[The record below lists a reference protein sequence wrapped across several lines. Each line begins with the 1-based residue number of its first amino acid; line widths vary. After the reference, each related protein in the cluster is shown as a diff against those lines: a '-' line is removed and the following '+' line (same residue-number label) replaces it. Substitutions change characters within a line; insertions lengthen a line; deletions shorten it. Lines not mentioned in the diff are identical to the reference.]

1 VAPADTEISEQVR
14 LSSLQRQ
21 PVLFLRGSADTVVPS
36 YLGHGG
42 LFTSTRGPM
51 SGLVLLHPT
60 SKEALQQGD
69 WPSGTPVL
77 VVPEGS
83 DTSAWEGVVPARRT
97 TVLGDAWHE
106 KEGLIKE
113 VENWLRYQGL

>member
-1 VAPADTEISEQVR
+1 MALLTLEIAEQVR

-21 PVLFLRGSADTVVPS
+21 PVLFLRGSADTVMPS

-77 VVPEGS
+77 LVPS
-83 DTSAWEGVVPARRT
+83 DSDVPAWEGVVPARHAK
-97 TVLGDAWHE
+97 VLGDQWNE
-106 KEGLIKE
+106 KEGLIKA